1 MTVKVLAIGDLAN
14 NVSTIR
20 KFTKTSDIHLVNFNW
35 EGNSVIMDEREGIE
49 FFPSSKIVDCINHIK
64 EIKNKYDL
72 CLAMSSTGLLV
83 SYLADLNYIAYFV
96 GHEIRSPPFI
106 KNSKDPLSTDESLY
120 NFNFLERWFYKK
132 AYENAIAHVVSDDEL
147 MNYSKK
153 FSFDPIRISGYIED
167 TTIFNENVKPA
178 DRQKNK
184 FTFLSPARMGLQK
197 GTDKIWQALTLCNTD
212 FEVLQVKWFDDRTE
226 EENELSKRWI
236 ENKPSQ
242 VTFIPTMKRQELAE
256 YFSLVDG
263 VIGQVSGLQGS
274 VERQA
279 LLCKKPL
286 IHFSESKYKFY
297 DDNGEIEKP
306 FLLKSNEPSDIAR
319 AIDTI
324 VDSEKIRQETAEN
337 GFNFIQKISNSLTIA
352 KEWDEIFEKHTKK
365 NSEINKGTSNIRLE
379 FLRRLYVISNRLH
392 YRKIKKIFKK

>member
-1 MTVKVLAIGDLAN
+1 MKTRVLAIGDLAN
-14 NVSTIR
+14 NVSSIR
-20 KFTKTSDIHLVNFNW
+20 KFTKTSEIHLVNFNW
-35 EGNSVIMDEREGIE
+35 EGNSIVMDEREGIE
-49 FFPSSKIVDCINHIK
+49 FFPGNKIVDFINHIK
-64 EIKNKYDL
+64 KIKDRYDL

-83 SYLADLNYIAYFV
+83 SYLANLNYIAYFV

-106 KNSKDPLSTDESLY
+106 KNSKDPLSTDETLY
-120 NFNFLERWFYKK
+120 NFNFLERWFYRK

-153 FSFDPIRISGYIED
+153 FNFEPIRISGYTED
-167 TTIFNENVKPA
+167 TTIFNENVKPIN
-178 DRQKNK
+178 RQKNK

-197 GTDKIWQALTLCNTD
+197 GTDKIWHALTLCKTD
-212 FEVLQVKWFDDRTE
+212 FEVLQVKWFDERTDKE
-226 EENELSKRWI
+226 KELSKKWI
-236 ENKPSQ
+236 SDKPSQ
-242 VTFIPTMKRQELAE
+242 VTFIPTMKRQELAR

-274 VERQA
+274 IERQA

-306 FLLKSNEPSDIAR
+306 FLLKSNEPSEIAK

-324 VDSEKIRQETAEN
+324 VDSQKIRDKIAED
-337 GFNFIQKISNSLTIA
+337 GFDFIQKISNPTKIA
-352 KEWDEIFEKHTKK
+352 QEWDNIFKDYF
-365 NSEINKGTSNIRLE
+365 NKYQKIESGVSNIKIS
-379 FLRRLYVISNRLH
+379 FLRVLYLISNRLH
-392 YRKIKKIFKK
+392 FRKTKIFNKC

>member
-35 EGNSVIMDEREGIE
+35 EGNSVVMDEREGIE
-49 FFPSSKIVDCINHIK
+49 FFSGSKIADFINYIK
-64 EIKNKYDL
+64 KIKNKYDL

-167 TTIFNENVKPA
+167 TTIFNENVKPT

-212 FEVLQVKWFDDRTE
+212 FEVLQVKWFDNRTE

-236 ENKPSQ
+236 GNKPSQ
-242 VTFIPTMKRQELAE
+242 VTFIPTMKRQELAR
-256 YFSLVDG
+256 YFSLADG

-297 DDNGEIEKP
+297 DDEGEIEKP
-306 FLLKSNEPSDIAR
+306 FILKSSEPSEIAK

-324 VDSEKIRQETAEN
+324 VNSKEIRQETAEN
-337 GFNFIQKISNSLTIA
+337 GFNFVQKISNSSKIA
-352 KEWDEIFEKHTKK
+352 NEWDEIFETYAKK
-365 NSEINKGTSNIRLE
+365 FVQIQKGTSNIKLE
-379 FLRRLYVISNRLH
+379 FLRNLYVVSNRLH
-392 YRKIKKIFKK
+392 YRKIKKILKK